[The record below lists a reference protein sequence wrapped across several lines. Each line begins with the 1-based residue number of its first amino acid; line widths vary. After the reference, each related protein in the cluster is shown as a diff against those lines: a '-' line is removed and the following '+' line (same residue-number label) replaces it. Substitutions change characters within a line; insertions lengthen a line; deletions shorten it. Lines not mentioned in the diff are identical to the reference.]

1 MRLKE
6 STVNRLPL
14 ALLETL
20 PLAAFGPL
28 LAVVF
33 YGFNIAN
40 GEVQFFAQPVAK
52 LAKSLECIKALGFPA
67 SVHAGLFSGAA

>member
-1 MRLKE
+1 MRPKE
-6 STVNRLPL
+6 PTFNSLPL
-14 ALLETL
+14 AILKTL

-33 YGFNIAN
+33 DRFNIAD
-40 GEVQFFAQPVAK
+40 GKVQIFAQPVAK
-52 LAKSLECIKALGFPA
+52 LAKGLESVKPLGFPA

>member
-6 STVNRLPL
+6 PTVNWLPL
-14 ALLETL
+14 AILETL

-33 YGFNIAN
+33 DGFNIAD
-40 GEVQFFAQPVAK
+40 GKVQFFAQPVAK
-52 LAKSLECIKALGFPA
+52 LAKGLERVKPL
-67 SVHAGLFSGAA
+67 

>member
-1 MRLKE
+1 MRPKE
-6 STVNRLPL
+6 PTVNRLPPPI
-14 ALLETL
+14 LETL

-33 YGFNIAN
+33 DRFNIAD
-40 GEVQFFAQPVAK
+40 GKVQFFAQPVAK
-52 LAKSLECIKALGFPA
+52 LAKGVECVEPLGFPA